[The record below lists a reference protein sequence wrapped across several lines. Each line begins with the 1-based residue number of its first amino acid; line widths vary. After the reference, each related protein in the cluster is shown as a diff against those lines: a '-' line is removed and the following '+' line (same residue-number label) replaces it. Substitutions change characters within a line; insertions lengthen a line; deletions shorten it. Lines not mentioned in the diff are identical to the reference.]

1 MHGPFAEF
9 ALLLLICALVGAVF
23 VRLRQPVLIAY
34 IVVGIAVGPAVFGL
48 VSAHDQIDLL
58 AQVGVAVLLFAVG
71 LKLDLH
77 HIRHIGPVALATGL
91 GQLAFTIVIGFGLV
105 LALGKGVM
113 EALYVAVALTFSST
127 IIIVKLLSDKRELDS
142 LHGRIAV
149 GFLIVQDL
157 AVVIAMMVMSALRGA
172 GDAGGEPAGL
182 LAVLLSLGWRLAAAA
197 VAMFVLMRWVLP
209 ALVAAMARSQE
220 LLLVFAIAWGVV
232 LAALGEWAG
241 FSKEAGAFLAG
252 FSLASTPYRE
262 AMNARLTGIRDFLLL
277 FFFIDLGAK
286 LELSTLGAEVVPA
299 IVLSL
304 FVLIGNPLIVMAIMG
319 FMGFRRRTGFMAGLT
334 VAQISEFSIVFVAM
348 GISLGHV
355 GVPALS
361 LTTLVGLVTITAST
375 YMILYA
381 QPLYERLAPWLRI
394 FERQHP
400 KREAGSEPTGAAAPD
415 AIVLG
420 LGRYGRRLA
429 HKLQEEGVNVLGV
442 DFDPEVADAPASSG
456 VEVRFGDA
464 QDPEFLETLPLARTP
479 WVVST
484 LPDLE
489 SNRVLLHALT
499 ERGYGGDLA
508 IVARDD
514 AAGAALKRAG
524 VPIVLYPVR
533 NAVDYAVEHL
543 SELMRPAGP
552 TPDKKAQ

>member
-1 MHGPFAEF
+1 
-9 ALLLLICALVGAVF
+9 
-23 VRLRQPVLIAY
+23 
-34 IVVGIAVGPAVFGL
+34 
-48 VSAHDQIDLL
+48 
-58 AQVGVAVLLFAVG
+58 
-71 LKLDLH
+71 
-77 HIRHIGPVALATGL
+77 
-91 GQLAFTIVIGFGLV
+91 
-105 LALGKGVM
+105 
-113 EALYVAVALTFSST
+113 
-127 IIIVKLLSDKRELDS
+127 
-142 LHGRIAV
+142 
-149 GFLIVQDL
+149 
-157 AVVIAMMVMSALRGA
+157 
-172 GDAGGEPAGL
+172 
-182 LAVLLSLGWRLAAAA
+182 
-197 VAMFVLMRWVLP
+197 
-209 ALVAAMARSQE
+209 
-220 LLLVFAIAWGVV
+220 
-232 LAALGEWAG
+232 
-241 FSKEAGAFLAG
+241 
-252 FSLASTPYRE
+252 
-262 AMNARLTGIRDFLLL
+262 
-277 FFFIDLGAK
+277 
-286 LELSTLGAEVVPA
+286 
-299 IVLSL
+299 
-304 FVLIGNPLIVMAIMG
+304 
-319 FMGFRRRTGFMAGLT
+319 
-334 VAQISEFSIVFVAM
+334 
-348 GISLGHV
+348 
-355 GVPALS
+355 
-361 LTTLVGLVTITAST
+361 
-375 YMILYA
+375 MILYA